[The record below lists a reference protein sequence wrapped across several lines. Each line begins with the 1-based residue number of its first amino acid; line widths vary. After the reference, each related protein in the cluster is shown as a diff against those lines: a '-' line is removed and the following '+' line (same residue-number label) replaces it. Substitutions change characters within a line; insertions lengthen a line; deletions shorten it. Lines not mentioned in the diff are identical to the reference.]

1 MPGELLPTMAKAS
14 VAQSKLLSR
23 KPELYLIVSEAN
35 AHMHPVSRD
44 HTLTRAQSEED
55 AVYEQD
61 ILQNPGTIKPW
72 LTYID
77 FKFKHGNLH
86 EQAYVLE
93 RACRALPRSYKLW
106 KMVCSM
112 SFDLGSGV
120 C

>member
-23 KPELYLIVSEAN
+23 KPELYLIVSWSK
-35 AHMHPVSRD
+35 HQVSPLPRK
-44 HTLTRAQSEED
+44 HKLIRVQSEED
-55 AVYEQD
+55 TIYEQD

-77 FKFKHGNLH
+77 SKFQHGNLH

-106 KMVCSM
+106 KMVRGFLSIRY
-112 SFDLGSGV
+112 LR
-120 C
+120 

>member
-1 MPGELLPTMAKAS
+1 MAKAT

-35 AHMHPVSRD
+35 IRMHPVSGQR
-44 HTLTRAQSEED
+44 TLTRAQSEED

-86 EQAYVLE
+86 EQAFVLE
-93 RACRALPRSYKLW
+93 RACRALPRSYKMW
-106 KMVCSM
+106 KMVCSIY
-112 SFDLGSGV
+112 FDMESGV